1 MWLLEMLVTLRYLL
15 HLAPLAKEFGHFSK
29 GKGTD
34 VHTPTLKQPHKT
46 GLSYRQQRNLFGV
59 LALVV
64 TLAFG
69 EDFQRGFCP
78 RCAVSTSFWHNTERG
93 LKQTWDTLPVSL
105 SEITR
110 IREIADGSMHLIR
123 DILNNCPVLNLPGA
137 PQLLD
142 FAVHSPTLLLLKKN
156 LISPGLLNKALP
168 KCSLSKVAI

>member
-15 HLAPLAKEFGHFSK
+15 DLAPLAKEFSHFSK

-34 VHTPTLKQPHKT
+34 VHTLTLKRPHKM
-46 GLSYRQQRNLFGV
+46 GLSYRQQINLFGV
-59 LALVV
+59 LAPVV

-78 RCAVSTSFWHNTERG
+78 RCAVSTSFSFWLNAERG
-93 LKQTWDTLPVSL
+93 LKQTWDALPVSL

-123 DILNNCPVLNLPGA
+123 DTLNNRLALNLLGA

-142 FAVHSPTLLLLKKN
+142 FAVRSPTLLLLKK
-156 LISPGLLNKALP
+156 SHRPGPFK
-168 KCSLSKVAI
+168 